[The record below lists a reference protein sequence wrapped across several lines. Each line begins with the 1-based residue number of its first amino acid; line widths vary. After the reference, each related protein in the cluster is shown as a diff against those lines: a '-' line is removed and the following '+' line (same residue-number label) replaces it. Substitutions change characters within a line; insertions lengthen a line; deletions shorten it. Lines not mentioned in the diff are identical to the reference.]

1 MGFIKDKLSL
11 FLAENSFGM
20 KFLSDNKKISLI
32 KDYEKNGILS
42 QKAEDLAISISSDD
56 KLVSLI
62 KDSKLLNNRR
72 SINYIVSFR
81 KSDSF
86 SWKLLCEDE
95 CFNIDLRST
104 ALSIKDSSIKKEI
117 IRNYSKY
124 NLTLCDFFEM
134 FDGINDDDFIKEIIL
149 NRAKLNLDSNS
160 LIKVLSMVYKDDF
173 KKYVIANYE
182 QFGFKSSELGLLI
195 ATVRDD
201 SYKKGVIK
209 DCSKYGLSY
218 YDLPIVIISLRDKL
232 YMRDKLNNLFGFDN
246 YSLKEIDLPK
256 DMTIGIEI
264 ESEGDSSVILNNLEL
279 LEDWTSKSDFSLQ
292 NGVEVTSPILRPGK
306 DDEVSIYEA
315 CKMISLCDQGITLR
329 CGGHVHIG
337 ASYFGND
344 MDAYKN
350 FVELYSNCENILYI
364 ISNEKEEV
372 PRVRVLEYGTPISG
386 KLEKALDSGSISFD
400 NAYDVESFANEI
412 WKVQNSKFN
421 GINFQNLG
429 LLKNTIEFRMANGT
443 LDPNVWISNINL
455 FGGMMV
461 ASKRVSVLRRKDYSK
476 LMDEEKE
483 FLSLFDKISLKD
495 ISVDDKLDIFLKL
508 VVKEEDR
515 DLYMERYISNNMMN
529 EGSFTDEQL
538 KKKMCKKPIKITSGG
553 NEFFEGFSLEDKGS
567 CKTK

>member
-1 MGFIKDKLSL
+1 MGFIKDRLSL
-11 FLAENSFGM
+11 FLIRNNFGM
-20 KFLSDNKKISLI
+20 KFLSDDKKISLI

-56 KLVSLI
+56 KLISLI

-72 SINYIVSFR
+72 AINYIVFLR
-81 KSDSF
+81 KSDNF

-104 ALSIKDSSIKKEI
+104 ALSINDSSIKKEI
-117 IRNYSKY
+117 IRDYSKY
-124 NLTLCDFFEM
+124 NLTIYDVFEM
-134 FDGINDDDFIKEIIL
+134 FDGINDDDFMKEIVL
-149 NRAKLNLDSNS
+149 NRAKLNLDNNS
-160 LIKVLSMVYKDDF
+160 LIKILGMIYRDGF
-173 KKYVIANYE
+173 KKYVIDNYE

-201 SYKKGVIK
+201 SYKKDVIK
-209 DCSKYGLSY
+209 DCSKYGLSFS
-218 YDLPIVIISLRDKL
+218 DLPIVIVSLRDKA
-232 YMRDKLNNLFGFDN
+232 YMRNKLNELFGFDN

-256 DMTIGIEI
+256 DMTIGIKI

-279 LEDWTSKSDFSLQ
+279 LKDWTSKNDFSLQ
-292 NGVEVTSPILRPGK
+292 NGVEVTSPILKPCK

-315 CKMISLCDQGITLR
+315 CKMISLCDQEITLR

-344 MDAYKN
+344 MDAYRN

-372 PRVRVLEYGTPISG
+372 PRIRVLEYGNPISG
-386 KLEKALDSGSISFD
+386 KLEKALADGSISFD
-400 NAYDVESFANEI
+400 NIYDVDSFANEI
-412 WKVQNSKFN
+412 YKVQNSKFN

-429 LLKNTIEFRMANGT
+429 LFKNTIEFRMANGT
-443 LDPNVWISNINL
+443 LVPNVWISNINL

-461 ASKRVSVLRRKDYSK
+461 ASKKVSELRRKDCSK

-483 FLSLFDKISLKD
+483 FLHLFDKISLKD

-515 DLYMERYISNNMMN
+515 ALYMERYILNNMMN

-538 KKKMCKKPIKITSGG
+538 KKKMCKKPIRITSGG
-553 NEFFEGFSLEDKGS
+553 NEFFENSSLEDKGFR
-567 CKTK
+567 KTK